1 MRRSLP
7 VFVLLAST
15 AYAAPTTTIIA
26 HVESVIDGDTVV
38 ATAYPWPDLMVRTK
52 DRLAGIDTPEL
63 REACARDRAIAA
75 QKALQALVG
84 EQSIWLTEVE
94 HDKYAGRVV
103 AKVAT
108 QSGADVSEALVAKGV
123 AKHWD
128 GNGPKPAWCEP
139 DKDRPKR

>member
-1 MRRSLP
+1 MRRSPLA
-7 VFVLLAST
+7 VILLAST

-26 HVESVIDGDTVV
+26 HVESIVDGDTIV

-52 DRLAGIDTPEL
+52 VRLAGIDTPEL
-63 REACARDRAIAA
+63 REACQRERAVAA
-75 QKALQALVG
+75 QAALRALVDD
-84 EQSIWLTEVE
+84 QSVWLTEVQ

-108 QSGADVSEALVAKGV
+108 ESGADVSEALVAKGV
-123 AKHWD
+123 AKRWD

-139 DKDRPKR
+139 NVDRSKR